1 MNRIVITILTILMA
15 TPCFCQET
23 LTQKEWESIPAGVR
37 EKIARILQANTKE
50 TPVPFTT
57 ADQAKSLINQAQTGG
72 WMLEDGRYLYYES
85 DFFLQ
90 LSRDREIPP
99 EGNYVYNRW
108 CDMTDVH
115 SAYISPQMYRMAG
128 KLPVF
133 DIRGTKVDLSGIILE
148 LKGLYLLDFAQY
160 RKSDPKVRYC
170 RNGQR
175 SGLRW
180 DLRNFLEQNHYTT
193 LMDMREDGWNT
204 RLYIAS
210 EGETITGFV
219 VVNLDDAFDY
229 GRFICMEGKM
239 SKQKF
244 SKIIAKVIQ

>member
-1 MNRIVITILTILMA
+1 MKRIAITILTILMA
-15 TPCFCQET
+15 IPCLCQET

-37 EKIARILQANTKE
+37 EKIARIFQGNTKE

-175 SGLRW
+175 VGLRW

-193 LMDMREDGWNT
+193 LMDMREDGWYT

>member
-1 MNRIVITILTILMA
+1 MKRIAITILTILMA
-15 TPCFCQET
+15 IPCLCQET

-37 EKIARILQANTKE
+37 EKIARIIQGNTKE

-57 ADQAKSLINQAQTGG
+57 ADQAKSLINQTQTGG
-72 WMLEDGRYLYYES
+72 GMLEDGRYLYYES
-85 DFFLQ
+85 EFFLQ

-193 LMDMREDGWNT
+193 LMDMREDGWYT